1 MFNKSRGRVGRQSG
15 FTLVEAVVTI
25 SIFAVGMIISA
36 QVVLTARRLSDESRD
51 AVQAANYLEEGLEA
65 VRSSRDSSWTSIA
78 TDGAYR
84 LQAAPGD
91 TSPWELIAGGTE
103 TIGKFSRT
111 VNISTG
117 RRIDSDSS
125 GTVTAGDQLVASGGT
140 LDDPDTKKISTT
152 VTWRQGN
159 RTVSRTLYTYLTNW
173 QN

>member
-1 MFNKSRGRVGRQSG
+1 MSNKLRNIFVQQTG

-25 SIFAVGMIISA
+25 GIFAVGMIIAA

-51 AVQAANYLEEGLEA
+51 AVQAANYLEQGLEA
-65 VRSSRDSSWTSIA
+65 VRSSRDSSWTTVA
-78 TDGAYR
+78 TDGAYH
-84 LQAAPGD
+84 LEPAPGD
-91 TSPWELIAGGTE
+91 TSPWNIVAGGSE

-140 LDDPDTKKISTT
+140 LDDPDTKKITTT
-152 VTWRQGN
+152 VTWQQGS
-159 RTVSRTLYTYLTNW
+159 RTVSRSLYTYLTNW